1 MHIMEG
7 FLPGPWWQF
16 WTILAAVCVA
26 VGIAALT
33 RLVRRRPEALPVL
46 GLAGAFVCILSSLKI
61 PSVGSSS
68 HPTGTGFG
76 SVLFGPV
83 ITSVFCTIVL
93 VFQAVFLAHGGLTTL
108 GANIIAM
115 GVAGPAAAC
124 LIFRAGHR
132 ITPEFTP
139 GSFAVTIFSAAAAA
153 DLATYAMTS
162 VQLALAYPAAEG
174 GITGAFLLYL
184 GIFGITQ
191 IPLAIGEGC
200 AILLL
205 MRLIL
210 KLKPEIFVSLGVL
223 SKKESQKLGMVS
235 DPEIVPAPPASR
247 WLRAGVLVVVLAALC
262 AFVFAV
268 YGPQPG
274 TDDLVADTLA
284 GSGAI
289 PFFSCTLFPE
299 ETEGWL
305 FALQAALGAGL
316 VVLCLY
322 WLRHRTCCSRV
333 GDGRKRHTI
342 FDEHILDDAAMS
354 SPLRTVPAWLKLILC
369 VSAIIIA
376 VVSPLPYVPLFI
388 AGVMILA
395 AFLLA
400 KVSLHLYG
408 SLLMIPVVFAGTGA
422 LVILL
427 ITGGGETLADI
438 CRIGSL
444 HLQITTDSA
453 ALAVLVLCRT
463 FAGMCSL
470 YFLAL
475 TTPMT
480 SLFDV
485 LKQLRFPQEFID
497 LAMLIYRYIFV
508 FIGEAINIHNAQ
520 LMRGGYQSM
529 RSWISS
535 FAMLASM
542 LFIRTWDRGEAIFL
556 SMDSRCYDG
565 CMVLPEEESRAGI
578 VSICSVAVFL
588 AAAVV
593 LLICEWV
600 FL

>member
-16 WTILAAVCVA
+16 WTIFAVVCVA

-33 RLVRRRPEALPVL
+33 RLVHRRPEALPVL

-61 PSVGSSS
+61 PSIGSSS

-76 SVLFGPV
+76 SVLFGPF

-108 GANIIAM
+108 GANVIAM

-124 LIFRAGHR
+124 LIFRAGHW
-132 ITPEFTP
+132 ITPEFTQR
-139 GSFAVTIFSAAAAA
+139 SFAVTIFSAAAAA

-162 VQLALAYPAAEG
+162 AQLALAYPAAEG
-174 GITGAFLLYL
+174 GFTAAFLLYL

-191 IPLAIGEGC
+191 IPLAVAEGC
-200 AILLL
+200 VILLL
-205 MRLIL
+205 IRLVL
-210 KLKPEIFVSLGVL
+210 NLKPEIFVVLEVL
-223 SKKESQKLGMVS
+223 SKRESQILGRDA
-235 DPEIVPAPPASR
+235 DPKVVPVPSTSR
-247 WLRAGVLVVVLAALC
+247 WIRAGCVVVVLAALC

-274 TDDLVADTLA
+274 TDDLVTGALA
-284 GSGAI
+284 GSGAM
-289 PFFSCTLFPE
+289 PFLSFTLFPE
-299 ETEGWL
+299 ETEGAM

-316 VVLCLY
+316 VMICLY
-322 WLRHRTCCSRV
+322 RLRHRTRCSRA
-333 GDGRKRHTI
+333 DGTRRRHTI

-354 SPLRTVPAWLKLILC
+354 GPLRTVPAWLKLMLC
-369 VSAIIIA
+369 VSAIILA

-388 AGVMILA
+388 AGVMIFA
-395 AFLLA
+395 AFFFA

-408 SLLMIPVVFAGTGA
+408 SLLMIPVMFAGTGA
-422 LVILL
+422 VVILV
-427 ITGGGETLADI
+427 ITGGGETLVDI

-444 HLQITTDSA
+444 HLQITTGSV

-480 SLFDV
+480 SLFAV
-485 LKQLRFPQEFID
+485 LKQIGFPQEFID

-508 FIGEAINIHNAQ
+508 FIGEAISIHNAQ
-520 LMRGGYQSM
+520 LMRGGYQSV

-535 FAMLASM
+535 FAQLASM
-542 LFIRTWDRGEAIFL
+542 LFIRTWERGESIFL
-556 SMDSRCYDG
+556 SMESRCYDG
-565 CMVLPEEESRAGI
+565 CMVLPEEESHAGMRAIG
-578 VSICSVAVFL
+578 SVVVFL
-588 AAAVV
+588 GAAVV